1 VTEPETG
8 IRVTRLEGGP
18 LVVTERSPLA
28 LSAALGVWVDV
39 GSRDEPTS
47 MQGATHLL
55 EHLVFKGT
63 ERFDADE
70 ISEEIERFGGDI
82 NAFTTAEHTVYEAH
96 LIAEGQG
103 TALEILTDLACRPNL
118 EQPDIESERE
128 VVLDELRG
136 ADDQAGSIAD
146 DLLNEAL
153 FPEHPLG
160 RRILGTEEH
169 LLALNSQSI
178 RAYHDE
184 QYVSG
189 RMIVAAAG
197 LVDHDEIVEAVQAN
211 IPSTDIKGRPSRKQP
226 GATPPMI
233 VSEDRPGEQTHVLL
247 AARVGEAQDPGR
259 YALTV
264 LSHVLGGGLTSRL
277 FREVRE
283 KRGLSYAVGSDLSLY
298 TDAGI
303 LLLYATCSPRRAE
316 ETASV
321 IAAELEA
328 ILTDRPVSEAE
339 LERTK
344 AAIRGSFAIADESM
358 RSRMHRIGRSALL
371 QGEPASANEVVQRYE
386 AVSMADMDE
395 VRQRLQ
401 ASPLVSVRV
410 GPKP

>member
-1 VTEPETG
+1 
-8 IRVTRLEGGP
+8 
-18 LVVTERSPLA
+18 
-28 LSAALGVWVDV
+28 
-39 GSRDEPTS
+39 
-47 MQGATHLL
+47 
-55 EHLVFKGT
+55 
-63 ERFDADE
+63 
-70 ISEEIERFGGDI
+70 
-82 NAFTTAEHTVYEAH
+82 
-96 LIAEGQG
+96 
-103 TALEILTDLACRPNL
+103 
-118 EQPDIESERE
+118 
-128 VVLDELRG
+128 
-136 ADDQAGSIAD
+136 
-146 DLLNEAL
+146 
-153 FPEHPLG
+153 
-160 RRILGTEEH
+160 
-169 LLALNSQSI
+169 
-178 RAYHDE
+178 
-184 QYVSG
+184 
-189 RMIVAAAG
+189 
-197 LVDHDEIVEAVQAN
+197 
-211 IPSTDIKGRPSRKQP
+211 
-226 GATPPMI
+226 
-233 VSEDRPGEQTHVLL
+233 
-247 AARVGEAQDPGR
+247 
-259 YALTV
+259 